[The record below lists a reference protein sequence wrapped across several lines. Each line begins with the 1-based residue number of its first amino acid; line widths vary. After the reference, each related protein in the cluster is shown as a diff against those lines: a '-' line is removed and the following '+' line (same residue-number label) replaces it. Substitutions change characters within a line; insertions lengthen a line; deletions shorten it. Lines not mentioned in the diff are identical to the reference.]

1 MEGGVLGL
9 CAVAGEDVD
18 LEEGVEDIDFAG
30 VEVGLVEGGYFDDLW
45 GEEGVS
51 LVGWTVGGGDSLLGW
66 DGFLPGLWHRNL
78 P

>member
-51 LVGWTVGGGDSLLGW
+51 LVGWTVGGGDCLLGW
-66 DGFLPGLWHRNL
+66 NGFLPGLWHRNL